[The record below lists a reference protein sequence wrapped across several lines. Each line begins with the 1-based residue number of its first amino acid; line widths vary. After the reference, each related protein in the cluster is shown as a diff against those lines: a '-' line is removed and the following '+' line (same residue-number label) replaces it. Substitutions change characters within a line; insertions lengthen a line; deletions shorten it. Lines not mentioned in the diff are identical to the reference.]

1 MKTYYWSFVI
11 TMLLHLSFNVHAG
24 TESLSSNNRPIR
36 QASYRGNQ
44 KFQVPDYLRY
54 NLSPD
59 AYAKTVYSN
68 DHRGADGSFGYE
80 YETEN
85 GIKAKQE
92 STGYGLNKVVRGYYS
107 YIGSDG
113 KQYTTNYIADRFGYR
128 AYGEHLPTQ
137 PNYIYDPSQYSIHP
151 SHVPSSSSR
160 PGPTS
165 LLDQQHQHHQHHTQT
180 SYVPS
185 ETLQSQNIYVADNS
199 QSDYVNITPK
209 PYIHGSSQLPV
220 NILPPNYAAPSTYN
234 QLAWTTPRPYV
245 SFA

>member
-1 MKTYYWSFVI
+1 MKSYYWSFVI
-11 TMLLHLSFNVHAG
+11 AILVHLSFNVHAG
-24 TESLSSNNRPIR
+24 TESLSKNDRPIR
-36 QASYRGNQ
+36 QAAYRGNQ

-59 AYAKTVYSN
+59 AYAKTYYSN

-107 YIGSDG
+107 YIGPDG

-137 PNYIYDPSQYSIHP
+137 PNYIYDQSQYPITP
-151 SHVPSSSSR
+151 SHFPSASSR

-165 LLDQQHQHHQHHTQT
+165 LYDQQHHTQT
-180 SYVPS
+180 AFVPS
-185 ETLQSQNIYVADNS
+185 ETLQSQNIYVADNL

-209 PYIHGSSQLPV
+209 PYGSQLPV
-220 NILPPNYAAPSTYN
+220 NILPPNYAAPSSYN